1 LVLDKEIMMK
11 DRVLM
16 FSEYRRRVKPT
27 LLRIVTEDD
36 IAEFSE
42 FGAIYTDKTK
52 AYTVSISDADL
63 ESGSPKIGDMIAVSE
78 NNTSDQ
84 WLVNQKYF
92 HENFHTEPN
101 LVEGGHCVILFK

>member
-1 LVLDKEIMMK
+1 MAK

-16 FSEYRRRVKPT
+16 FSEYKRKTKPT
-27 LLRIVTEDD
+27 LLRIVTEED
-36 IAEFSE
+36 IDEFTE

-52 AYTVSISDADL
+52 TYTVSISDADL

-78 NNTSDQ
+78 SNTSDQ

-92 HENFHTEPN
+92 HDNFHTEPN
-101 LVEGGHCVILFK
+101 LVEGGKCVILFK

>member
-1 LVLDKEIMMK
+1 MTK

-27 LLRIVTEDD
+27 LLRIVTKEDID
-36 IAEFSE
+36 EFNE
-42 FGAIYTDKTK
+42 FGVVYTDKTK

-78 NNTSDQ
+78 SNTSDQ
-84 WLVNQKYF
+84 WLVNEKYF
-92 HENFHTEPN
+92 QENFHTEPN